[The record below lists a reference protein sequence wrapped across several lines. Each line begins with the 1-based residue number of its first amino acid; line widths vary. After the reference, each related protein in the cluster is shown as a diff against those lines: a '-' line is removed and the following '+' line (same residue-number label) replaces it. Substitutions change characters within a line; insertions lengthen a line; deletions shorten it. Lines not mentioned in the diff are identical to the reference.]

1 MRELL
6 RTTDPTVL
14 PFAQALLS
22 GEDIDCVV
30 LDVNMSI
37 LEGSLGILPRR
48 LMVRAEDL
56 HRARIVMRDNGLE
69 PYEDEDWL

>member
-69 PYEDEDWL
+69 PYEGEDWL